1 MKLPAG
7 NARKRTFGQHGHV
20 LLACAIAIAGGLAA
34 HAANFPAGLL
44 AGAMVSV
51 AVAALVGVPVAAPDI
66 LRRVAFLTVGATI
79 GASVSQETLASL
91 PSWPVSL
98 AALAL
103 SLVALMFAG
112 PFALQRVFGYD
123 HRTAVMACVPGAF
136 SFVLA
141 FSDETGADTR
151 RVAII
156 QTMRLAGL
164 FVAIPLILGAT
175 ATVPTGD
182 ATLTERSSLPPLSLI
197 TLLAAALVGAWIC
210 RRIGVAAPE
219 FIGAMLGGM
228 VLSASGVID
237 GAVPLAIAGPAFI
250 ATGLVIGVRFA
261 NIDRALFLKS
271 LAAGVMVFALSSGI
285 TASAAIVT
293 AALLGEPFGKLWL
306 AMAPG
311 GLDSMA
317 ALALALGHDPAFVA
331 GHQVLRFLGLSF
343 VLPIILRRAL

>member
-1 MKLPAG
+1 MTSPVKDAQQPA
-7 NARKRTFGQHGHV
+7 ADTHGAV
-20 LLACAIAIAGGLAA
+20 LLACAIATAGGLAA
-34 HAANFPAGLL
+34 HAINFPAGLL
-44 AGAMVSV
+44 AGAMV
-51 AVAALVGVPVAAPDI
+51 AVALAALTGVHVAAPDA

-79 GASVSQETLASL
+79 GASVSQETLTSL
-91 PSWPVSL
+91 PNWPLSL

-103 SLVALMFAG
+103 SLVALMLAA
-112 PFALQRVFGYD
+112 PVALQKVFGYD
-123 HRTAVMACVPGAF
+123 RRTAVMSCVPGAF

-141 FSDETGADTR
+141 FSDETGADIR

-175 ATVPTGD
+175 ASVAPQD
-182 ATLTERSSLPPLSLI
+182 PALPSRASLEPIALVALF
-197 TLLAAALVGAWIC
+197 AAAIVGALVS
-210 RRIGVAAPE
+210 RRCGIAAPE

-271 LAAGVMVFALSSGI
+271 LAAGSLVFALSSAI
-285 TASAAIVT
+285 TATAAVAT
-293 AALLGEPFGKLWL
+293 AALIDEPFGKLWL

-331 GHQVLRFLGLSF
+331 GHQVLRFLGLSL